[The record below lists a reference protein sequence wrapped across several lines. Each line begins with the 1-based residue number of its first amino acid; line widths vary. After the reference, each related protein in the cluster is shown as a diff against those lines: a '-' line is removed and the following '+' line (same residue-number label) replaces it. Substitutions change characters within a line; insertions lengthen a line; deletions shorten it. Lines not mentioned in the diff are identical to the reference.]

1 MKKTIAMPGSGRIPS
16 QLLAQIIQALEQGGT
31 PLTEIAAG
39 MAVEEPLLR
48 YWLDGATPMPPEAL
62 VYLAD
67 VCRMDRVPVLEALA
81 GDYLWSLM
89 RAYVTA
95 TILDGAGR
103 AN

>member
-16 QLLAQIIQALEQGGT
+16 QLLGQIIQALERSGA
-31 PLTEIAAG
+31 PLTEVAAG
-39 MAVEEPLLR
+39 MEVEEPLLR
-48 YWLDGATPMPPEAL
+48 YWLDGATPMPPEAV

-67 VCRMDRVPVLEALA
+67 LCRLDRAPVLEALA

-89 RAYVTA
+89 QAYVTA
-95 TILDGAGR
+95 TILDGTGR